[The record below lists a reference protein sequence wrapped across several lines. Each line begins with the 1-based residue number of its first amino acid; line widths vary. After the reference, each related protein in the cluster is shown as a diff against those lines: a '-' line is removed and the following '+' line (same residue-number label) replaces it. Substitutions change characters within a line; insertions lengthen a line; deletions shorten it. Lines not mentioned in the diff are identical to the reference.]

1 MRSSTV
7 HAVLL
12 GSAMVLGFG
21 VQSSPSNIGASD
33 AYAQPGEH
41 GGGKGGN
48 GSDHGNSGSQDR
60 AEISNSGD
68 HGKSGAEKATGNNA
82 GKSGALNA
90 AHASPT
96 ALANASPNSLV
107 GLIASYEGFVEAGDL
122 DAATVVLK
130 AAANKPVTRRV
141 VRDLNRELGIT
152 MTAAEIQALWSR
164 PRPLADCRRV
174 R

>member
-7 HAVLL
+7 RAVLL

-21 VQSSPSNIGASD
+21 VQSSPFYIGATD

-41 GGGKGGN
+41 GGGGKGGN
-48 GSDHGNSGSQDR
+48 GSDHGNSGSQGQ
-60 AEISNSGD
+60 SGD
-68 HGKSGAEKATGNNA
+68 HGSSGNHGKSGAEKATGNNA

-96 ALANASPNSLV
+96 ALANASPNSRV
-107 GLIASYEGFVEAGDL
+107 GLIASYEGFVEVGDL
-122 DAATVVLK
+122 DSAAVVLQ

-141 VRDLNRELGIT
+141 VRELNRELGIT
-152 MTAAEIQALWSR
+152 MTAAEIQALLDAVHS
-164 PRPLADCRRV
+164 LSH
-174 R
+174 